1 MPSLSF
7 DGGSGLPSGSVTVP
21 MMLGFF
27 SSVLEVDDGAVVVAG
42 AAVGWLV
49 EVDVVFC
56 VVVALVD
63 VEVVGFVVV
72 VLVDGCVVV
81 VGFTLV
87 DVEVAGFVV
96 VVLVVD
102 VVGFGVDGFADVV
115 VGFVVVLVG
124 FGLEGFADVVVGFVA
139 VVAGEVVVGF
149 GSGCGVS
156 EISGN
161 DADSPGFTVT
171 DVSAPLYPSASTV
184 TV

>member
-1 MPSLSF
+1 
-7 DGGSGLPSGSVTVP
+7 
-21 MMLGFF
+21 MLGFF
-27 SSVLEVDDGAVVVAG
+27 GSGLEVDDGAVVVAG
-42 AAVGWLV
+42 AAVGLV
-49 EVDVVFC
+49 AEVDVIFC
-56 VVVALVD
+56 VVGALVD

-72 VLVDGCVVV
+72 VVVDGCVLV

-115 VGFVVVLVG
+115 VGF
-124 FGLEGFADVVVGFVA
+124 AD

-149 GSGCGVS
+149 GSGCGSGLGIGVS

-161 DADSPGFTVT
+161 EADLPGFTLT
-171 DVSAPLYPSASTV
+171 FDSPLE
-184 TV
+184 

>member
-7 DGGSGLPSGSVTVP
+7 AGGSGLPSGSVMVP
-21 MMLGFF
+21 TMLGFF
-27 SSVLEVDDGAVVVAG
+27 GSGLEVDDGAVVVAG
-42 AAVGWLV
+42 AAVGLV
-49 EVDVVFC
+49 AEVDVIFC

-72 VLVDGCVVV
+72 VVVDGCVLV

-115 VGFVVVLVG
+115 
-124 FGLEGFADVVVGFVA
+124 
-139 VVAGEVVVGF
+139 AGEVVVGF
-149 GSGCGVS
+149 GSGCGSGLGIGVS

-161 DADSPGFTVT
+161 EADLPGFTLT
-171 DVSAPLYPSASTV
+171 FDSPLE
-184 TV
+184 